1 MKQKRKVEVFTASC
15 PLCDKAVKLVKELA
29 CASCE
34 VIIYD
39 LRQQGY
45 DKARK
50 YGVTSVPTVVV
61 NGKIVDCCKRGGI
74 SKEALKN
81 AGIGQPL

>member
-1 MKQKRKVEVFTASC
+1 MKQKRKVEVFTAGC

-34 VIIYD
+34 VTIYD
-39 LRQQGY
+39 LRRQGY
-45 DKARK
+45 DKARE

-61 NGKIVDCCKRGGI
+61 NGKIVDCCKRGEI
-74 SKEALKN
+74 SEQALKN
-81 AGIGQPL
+81 AGIGQPF

>member
-1 MKQKRKVEVFTASC
+1 MQEKRKVEIFIAGC

-34 VIIYD
+34 VTIYD
-39 LRQQGY
+39 LG
-45 DKARK
+45 KEFNPKVKK

-61 NGKIVDCCKRGGI
+61 DEKIVDCCRRGEI
-74 SKEALKN
+74 SEEALKN
-81 AGIGQPL
+81 AGIGQPH